1 MRMKP
6 QDMFSAHKELIGFP
20 ETILSLWKIDSGQN
34 RGLHMSKVKT
44 GLQHK
49 TSSREENTVNNL
61 KWRSTIYRAS
71 RVG

>member
-6 QDMFSAHKELIGFP
+6 QDMFSARKELIGFP

-34 RGLHMSKVKT
+34 RALHMSKVKT

-49 TSSREENTVNNL
+49 TSSREENT
-61 KWRSTIYRAS
+61 
-71 RVG
+71 GE